1 MNHYGGLSRIG
12 RNSLFWVVTVLALWS
27 ASLLAQEM
35 NGPDIVFPQFVSG
48 DGNSTR
54 WILRNNSDTPLTG
67 HIAFVDPQGES
78 IQVSIDGGFTD
89 RVVFSIEPWG
99 SLDVSSDNTG
109 FFKAGAAQ
117 VFVESGSAS
126 DMEGA
131 EIFFVLGNY
140 VSVTGARPETKWQAY
155 VSRNASENSG
165 IALQNPDRASAA
177 VMKLTLLNSLG
188 VEVATDEITL
198 QPGQR
203 ISQYLG
209 ESYLLQEYF
218 EQNPGDFTGTL
229 NVEVTAGEDVALV
242 GLIQKLPSGKLIAVE
257 ATNNPFIS
265 PPQQ

>member
-1 MNHYGGLSRIG
+1 
-12 RNSLFWVVTVLALWS
+12 
-27 ASLLAQEM
+27 
-35 NGPDIVFPQFVSG
+35 
-48 DGNSTR
+48 
-54 WILRNNSDTPLTG
+54 
-67 HIAFVDPQGES
+67 
-78 IQVSIDGGFTD
+78 
-89 RVVFSIEPWG
+89 
-99 SLDVSSDNTG
+99 
-109 FFKAGAAQ
+109 
-117 VFVESGSAS
+117 
-126 DMEGA
+126 
-131 EIFFVLGNY
+131 
-140 VSVTGARPETKWQAY
+140 
-155 VSRNASENSG
+155 
-165 IALQNPDRASAA
+165 
-177 VMKLTLLNSLG
+177 